1 MSPNDANAYLE
12 RCHHFFAALF
22 AEMESKLT
30 TLRKDNKTRD
40 EVIAS
45 WSKIML
51 AKDQSGYNEFF
62 ANVDTRCQKVRILPH
77 GLVTYSCSIVHS
89 I

>member
-1 MSPNDANAYLE
+1 
-12 RCHHFFAALF
+12 
-22 AEMESKLT
+22 MELMLT
-30 TLRKDNKTRD
+30 TLRESNETRD

-51 AKDQSGYNEFF
+51 AKDQSRYNDFF
-62 ANVDTRCQKVRILPH
+62 ANVDTRCREVRILPKAH
-77 GLVTYSCSIVHS
+77 GMITYSCSIVHS